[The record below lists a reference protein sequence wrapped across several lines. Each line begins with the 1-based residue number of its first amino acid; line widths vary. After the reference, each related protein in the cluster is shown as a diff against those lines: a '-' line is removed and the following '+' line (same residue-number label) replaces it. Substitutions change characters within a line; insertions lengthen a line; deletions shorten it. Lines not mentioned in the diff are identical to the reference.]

1 METLWET
8 NDPFTGVAYQ
18 ISCISDIYSA
28 IHNSSKVTMKIMLMD
43 EGHHNV
49 RNCIKGHSIRKGEN
63 QT

>member
-1 METLWET
+1 METPWET

-49 RNCIKGHSIRKGEN
+49 RNCIKGHSIRKVEN
-63 QT
+63 H